1 MNRNQFLWVASG
13 WMSLVLLLLLYIEPA
28 ARQGSVIFAMVL
40 VLAGWWLVAAFLV
53 PGGEGRQSSED
64 EWRRDQ
70 EVIARSGESIVRMA
84 SEFSTQINEIRDEVG
99 RSQKLFDDAIGGLL
113 NSFNQMNAQIRR
125 QQELG
130 VKVTMRHSDDD
141 DGMDFHSFAA
151 KTSKALT
158 QFVDNI
164 VGNAKLAMTLV
175 EMTDRMGSQMK
186 GIQSVLGE
194 IESIAK
200 QTNLLALNAAIEA
213 ARAGEAGRGFAVVA
227 DEVRDLSGRTNHFSQ
242 QIRGSLKSI
251 QETILG
257 TEDAINKM
265 AAQDMTFALTS
276 KADVEQAMLDIEQ
289 MNEKSAH
296 VLEEMNL
303 ISNQVESSVN
313 QAVVS
318 LQFQD
323 MVTQLLGH
331 VQKRLDLLEEVVGDE
346 QKMAQVLHNSGDAEQ
361 SMRALAEI
369 RQHVEQVSGRLADL
383 KRGVERNPVA
393 QAKYASGDVE
403 LF

>member
-1 MNRNQFLWVASG
+1 MNRKQFIWLASA
-13 WMSLVLLLLLYIEPA
+13 WMSLVLLMLLYIEPA
-28 ARQGSVIFAMVL
+28 ARQPAVMFAMVL
-40 VLAGWWLVAAFLV
+40 VLAGWWLGAAFCAST
-53 PGGEGRQSSED
+53 GETNQAVGEAKFS
-64 EWRRDQ
+64 DQ
-70 EVIARSGESIVRMA
+70 AVIVRSGESIVRIA
-84 SEFSTQINEIRDEVG
+84 QEFSTQIGEIRDEVG

-113 NSFNQMNAQIRR
+113 TSFNQMNTQIRR

-130 VKVTMRHSDDD
+130 VKVTMRHSDDE
-141 DGMDFHSFAA
+141 GMDFHGFAA

-175 EMTDRMGSQMK
+175 EMTDKMGNQMK

-242 QIRGSLKSI
+242 QIRASLKSI
-251 QETILG
+251 QNTILS
-257 TEDAINKM
+257 TEDAINRM

-289 MNEKSAH
+289 MNARSAH
-296 VLEEMNL
+296 VLDEMNV
-303 ISNQVESSVN
+303 ISGQVEVSVN

-361 SMRALAEI
+361 SMRALEEI
-369 RQHVEQVSGRLADL
+369 RQHVEQVSDRLADL

-393 QAKYASGDVE
+393 QTKYASGDIE